1 MVKFMERTKK
11 TIFIWAPYLTI
22 IIASWQ
28 YGVSAQA
35 LEVGVGLR
43 TVDAATIKDSVDIR
57 FFADQYFISETI
69 DSLEIFDIRGDGFNE
84 TDVMQIYPS
93 KRLINLS
100 QSDTALAVMRSWKR
114 RGAIDVVGE
123 RNKKTGKI
131 EATSNLKT
139 ALTMFASIVRMVES
153 IYQGPRLKLYF
164 DFDGEEGSAALK
176 IWGYENLQ
184 EMAKEPKDWKQFAHD
199 LVFYTRTD
207 TLYVDKPVYD
217 VIYIEQ
223 TVTDTVYVN
232 KGRE

>member
-1 MVKFMERTKK
+1 MKRARANILFCLSCLLALS
-11 TIFIWAPYLTI
+11 WAWPQT
-22 IIASWQ
+22 
-28 YGVSAQA
+28 GRAQA
-35 LEVGVGLR
+35 DEVLVNLK
-43 TVDAATIKDSVDIR
+43 TVDAATIKDPVDIR
-57 FFADQYFISETI
+57 FFADQYFINEKI
-69 DSLEIFDIRGDGFNE
+69 DSLEVFDIRGDGFNE

-100 QSDTALAVMRSWKR
+100 QSDTALAVMRNWKR
-114 RGAIDVVGE
+114 SGAIDVVGE

-131 EATSNLKT
+131 EASSNLKT

-199 LVFYTRTD
+199 LVFYTHTD

-232 KGRE
+232 KGGE